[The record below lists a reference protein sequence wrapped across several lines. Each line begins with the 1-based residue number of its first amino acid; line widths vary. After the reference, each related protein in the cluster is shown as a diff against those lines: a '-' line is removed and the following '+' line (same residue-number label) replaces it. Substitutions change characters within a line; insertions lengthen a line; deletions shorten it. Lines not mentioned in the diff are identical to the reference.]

1 MFCPFCSAED
11 TKVIDSRL
19 SDEGGRV
26 RRRRQCLVCA
36 ERFTTF
42 ESPELAMPRVIKSRG
57 EREVFDIAKLRRG
70 LERACLKL
78 PISTDQLET
87 ALDQIQ
93 RRLRAMGER
102 EVPTETIG
110 QFVMNALKELD
121 HVAYVRFA
129 SVYRRFEDV
138 DAFEQV
144 IEGLREE
151 GNAEIQKMQLK
162 LLPK

>member
-1 MFCPFCSAED
+1 MHCPFCAADE

-19 SDEGGRV
+19 ADEGSRV
-26 RRRRQCLVCA
+26 RRRRECLVCS

-42 ESPELAMPRVIKSRG
+42 ESAELAMPRVVKGQG
-57 EREVFDIAKLRRG
+57 EREAFNINKLRLG
-70 LERACLKL
+70 LERACHKR
-78 PISTDQLET
+78 PVSVDQMET

-102 EVPTETIG
+102 EVPSSVIG
-110 QFVMNALKELD
+110 QLVMDALKDLD
-121 HVAYVRFA
+121 QVAFVRFA

-138 DAFEQV
+138 AAFAEA
-144 IEGLREE
+144 IETLREE
-151 GNAEIQKMQLK
+151 GDAEAQKLQLK